1 MKMQIR
7 RERFMERLVRV
18 FRQAGYAPACILTIS
33 PLELAEIENI
43 TVPGIRAVLLLQHR
57 VLDDPGGMDAAMQML
72 ERYGCEV
79 SVDVC

>member
-33 PLELAEIENI
+33 PLELAEIENMAPFASMG
-43 TVPGIRAVLLLQHR
+43 TRSWR
-57 VLDDPGGMDAAMQML
+57 K
-72 ERYGCEV
+72 R
-79 SVDVC
+79 

>member
-43 TVPGIRAVLLLQHR
+43 TVPGIRAVLLL
-57 VLDDPGGMDAAMQML
+57 
-72 ERYGCEV
+72 
-79 SVDVC
+79 